1 MAGHVSDSWHLAP
14 FPTRFFVYRSSWA
27 YLGPLAIVGADAS
40 RLGGYGLTV
49 LMRSYL
55 RCMEVGQKRVKT
67 HDEAS
72 LVPSKLAF
80 GVERDPGSEW
90 AAKIGP
96 WVSGGRS
103 GE

>member
-1 MAGHVSDSWHLAP
+1 MAGHASDSWRLTP
-14 FPTRFFVYRSSWA
+14 FLTRFFDYRSSWA

-49 LMRSYL
+49 LMRSYTS
-55 RCMEVGQKRVKT
+55 CMEVGQKRDKT
-67 HDEAS
+67 RDEAS

-80 GVERDPGSEW
+80 WVERDPSSEW